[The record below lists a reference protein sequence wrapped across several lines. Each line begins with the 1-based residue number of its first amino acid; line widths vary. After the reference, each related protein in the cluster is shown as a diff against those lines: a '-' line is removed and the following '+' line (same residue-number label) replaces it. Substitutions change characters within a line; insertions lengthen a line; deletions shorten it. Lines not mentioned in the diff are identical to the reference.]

1 MPNPLVSVVIPT
13 YNRLHTLPATLA
25 SVWAQTYAPLEVIV
39 VDDGSTDGTQ
49 AYLARQT
56 DPRLRVIM
64 QENGGPALA
73 RNAGIA
79 AAQGDYV
86 RFVDSDD
93 LLYPTAIARAV
104 ACFQAGAPTLGVVHT
119 RLRFIAHDDTPLP
132 TPAPF
137 HPVQG
142 DVFCY
147 LLRHIESAVA
157 FPTCTVR
164 RSALLHVGMFRPDPT
179 FRNAEDV
186 ELLIRLA
193 HDYSFAFV
201 DDVLLDY
208 RVHDG
213 SVQNALATAEG
224 RLKATH
230 YALELRRVSECLTP
244 QEQARLLATRYHVA
258 GVQRW
263 RAGQRAHAS
272 KAFRAA
278 ANLTPEHARAR
289 RLYALMARFLPARVL
304 ELWQKV
310 RG

>member
-1 MPNPLVSVVIPT
+1 MPNPLVSVVIPA
-13 YNRLHTLPATLA
+13 YNRLQTLPATLA
-25 SVWAQTYAPLEVIV
+25 SVWAQAYAPLEVIV

-49 AYLARQT
+49 AYLAGQA
-56 DPRLRVIM
+56 DPRLRVIT
-64 QENGGPALA
+64 QANGGPALA
-73 RNAGIA
+73 RNAGIV

-86 RFVDSDD
+86 RFLDSDD
-93 LLYPTAIARAV
+93 ILHPTAIARAV

-119 RLRFIAHDDTPLP
+119 RLRFIADDGTPLP

-147 LLRHIESAVA
+147 LLRHIESSVA

-186 ELLIRLA
+186 ELLLRLA
-193 HDYSFAFV
+193 HEYTFAYV

-224 RLKATH
+224 RLKATR
-230 YALELRRVSECLTP
+230 YALELARAGECLTP
-244 QEQARLLATRYHVA
+244 QEQAHTLATRYHVA

-263 RAGQRAHAS
+263 RARQRAQAS
-272 KAFRAA
+272 AAFLTAA
-278 ANLTPEHARAR
+278 RLTPKHARAR
-289 RLYALMARFLPARVL
+289 RLYAVLARFLPASVL

-310 RG
+310 RR